1 MVKSLSSPNA
11 PAAVGPYSL
20 AVAAGDFVFVSGQIA
35 LKPVSGE
42 LVGPD
47 GPAQMRQVLDNLRAL
62 LEDNGLSP
70 SQVVKTTIFLT
81 DINQFA
87 AVNDVY
93 AAFFGEVRPARSTIE
108 VSALPKGALVELEA
122 VLYTGS

>member
-35 LKPVSGE
+35 LGPASGE

-47 GPAQMRQVLDNLRAL
+47 APAQMRQVLANLQAL

-81 DINQFA
+81 DMGQFA
-87 AVNDVY
+87 AVNEVY
-93 AAFFGEVRPARSTIE
+93 AAFFGEVRPARSTVE
-108 VSALPKGALVELEA
+108 VRALPKGALVELEA
-122 VLYTGS
+122 VVHTGA

>member
-1 MVKSLSSPNA
+1 MVKSLSSRNA

-35 LKPVSGE
+35 LSPATGE

-47 GPAQMRQVLDNLRAL
+47 APAQMRQVLANLRAL

-81 DINQFA
+81 DMGQFA
-87 AVNDVY
+87 AVNEVY
-93 AAFFGEVRPARSTIE
+93 AAFFGEVRPARSTVE
-108 VSALPKGALVELEA
+108 VRALPKGALVELEA
-122 VLYTGS
+122 VVHTGA

>member
-35 LKPVSGE
+35 LKPGSGE

-47 GPAQMRQVLDNLRAL
+47 APAQMRQVLDNLRAL

-81 DINQFA
+81 DISQFV
-87 AVNDVY
+87 AVNEVY
-93 AAFFGEVRPARSTIE
+93 AAFFGEVRPARSTVE
-108 VSALPKGALVELEA
+108 VSALPKGARVELEA
-122 VLYTGS
+122 VVYTGA